1 VRSLLIADCQFPIA
15 DFNCDAS
22 RLKSAIGNRQYYPE
36 TPKRGQGVKYPD
48 RFFAK
53 AANSLTKFF
62 GSNASALNT
71 PLT

>member
-1 VRSLLIADCQFPIA
+1 LCFAIDRFKSI
-15 DFNCDAS
+15 FN
-22 RLKSAIGNRQYYPE
+22 LKSAIEIMPG
-36 TPKRGQGVKYPD
+36 TPKSGQGAKYPD

-53 AANSLTKFF
+53 AAKSLIKFF